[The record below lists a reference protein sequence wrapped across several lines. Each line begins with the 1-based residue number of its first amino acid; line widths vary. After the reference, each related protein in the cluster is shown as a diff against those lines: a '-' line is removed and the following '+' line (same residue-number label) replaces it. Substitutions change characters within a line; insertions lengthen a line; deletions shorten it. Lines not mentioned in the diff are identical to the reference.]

1 MHLSLLI
8 ATLNEGDFNGIR
20 PYLDNIKCIGRKEI
34 QYSNDGKIKKIGD
47 SILTYKDGFLEKIG
61 LDQVRYDLKKRVV
74 SIGNERVEYDSTG
87 KITKIGSEKF
97 YYSNGQLWTVGE
109 HYIYR
114 TPSEKLYS
122 IGQSHIT
129 YAGDKSFDLLDFD

>member
-1 MHLSLLI
+1 MQASRMI
-8 ATLNEGDFNGIR
+8 AIINQGDFNSTHACLEKIDR
-20 PYLDNIKCIGRKEI
+20 IGGRDLK
-34 QYSNDGKIKKIGD
+34 YSRDGKIKKIGD
-47 SILTYKDGFLEKIG
+47 SILTYKNGFLEKIG
-61 LDQVRYDLKKRVV
+61 CDQVRYDLKKRVV

-97 YYSNGQLWTVGE
+97 YYSNEQLWTVGE